1 MTANNMSGDEIITI
15 TIEDPHSDKRMSTHY
30 SILQADTC
38 KLSKGEYHTMMLDAL
53 IERFNTEKE
62 NEIQNKR
69 NN

>member
-1 MTANNMSGDEIITI
+1 MSGDEIITI
-15 TIEDPHSDKRMSTHY
+15 TIEDPHSGKRLSTRY

-69 NN
+69 ND

>member
-1 MTANNMSGDEIITI
+1 MTVNNMSGDEIITI
-15 TIEDPHSDKRMSTHY
+15 TIEDPHSDKRMSTRY
-30 SILQADTC
+30 SILQADAWE
-38 KLSKGEYHTMMLDAL
+38 LAKGEYHTIMLDAL